1 MAMYGALQEGATLLA
16 YRAQRDRAEL
26 EGDDV
31 LEAIFAYLS
40 RDEAAHADFYRAVV
54 QIELSEN
61 RANTLADFAYVLSR
75 FKMPGDGLIP
85 DYRERLRGSGAGIS
99 RRLFFERVVMPLFS
113 LLGTSRA
120 ELKFLHKNFEP
131 RRNGA
136 RELEEGKTRNG
147 I

>member
-1 MAMYGALQEGATLLA
+1 
-16 YRAQRDRAEL
+16 L

-40 RDEAAHADFYRAVV
+40 RDEAAHADFYRAV
-54 QIELSEN
+54 IEMELSQN

-85 DYRERLRGSGAGIS
+85 DYHERLRSSGAGIS
-99 RRLFFERVVMPLFS
+99 RRLFLERVVMPLFS

-120 ELKFLHKNFEP
+120 ELKSLHKNFAP
-131 RRNGA
+131 GRDGA
-136 RELEEGKTRNG
+136 RELEA
-147 I
+147 